1 LLEVLVPLDINN
13 AQKVEVGDGY
23 SDFFE
28 TVIAEM

>member
-1 LLEVLVPLDINN
+1 LFKEIVPLDINN